1 LELGAVAGCCNKPSQ
16 CGGGGFIGGDDDDEE
31 EEKEEHKDD
40 EENELSLRRQTNI
53 LANTVGTYL
62 CYL

>member
-1 LELGAVAGCCNKPSQ
+1 LELGAVAGCCNKTSH
-16 CGGGGFIGGDDDDEE
+16 CGGGVGGDDDDDDEE
-31 EEKEEHKDD
+31 EEEQKDD

-62 CYL
+62 CCL